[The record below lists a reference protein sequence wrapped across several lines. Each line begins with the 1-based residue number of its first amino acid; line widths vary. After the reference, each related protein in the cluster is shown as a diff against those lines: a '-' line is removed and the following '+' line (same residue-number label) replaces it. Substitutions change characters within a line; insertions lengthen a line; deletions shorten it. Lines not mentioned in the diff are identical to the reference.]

1 MPDFRQESLCRTEF
15 FSATARKT
23 NVSRSFS
30 GVRGFPRAL
39 EILFPVCVRWE
50 TGWKFFVRCPA
61 EKNRA
66 GNSLCGVRRK
76 KITLE
81 NLRAVSGGNKSGWKI
96 SLGCPAE
103 FPGTG
108 NSFFKARFRPL
119 GPVFP

>member
-1 MPDFRQESLCRTEF
+1 
-15 FSATARKT
+15 
-23 NVSRSFS
+23 
-30 GVRGFPRAL
+30 
-39 EILFPVCVRWE
+39 VCVRWE